1 MSGNQNYINHVALVL
16 DASSSMSHLSGKVV
30 EVADQQIAYLARRSK
45 ELDQET
51 RVTVYVF
58 ADKVECVIYDK
69 DVLRMPSLKQL
80 YRVGGMTALLAATL
94 KSQRELTQTAQLYGD
109 HSFLTFVLTDGQE
122 NASHRCPDAPTK
134 NPRELVQAVAK
145 LMQTQE
151 DNWTLAVLVPD
162 QMGKREAMQCGFP
175 KDNIA
180 IWDATSTQ
188 GLEEAGQVIQQATEN
203 FMMGRA
209 QGIRGSRAVFSTGAE
224 AVNKDTIKAAGLTPV
239 NPSEYQLIPVARE
252 AAIREWVRVQH
263 RQDSDSGDHVR
274 RSVRSGAARVSPS
287 SAATGMDSQSFQPG
301 DAITDPLGQ
310 QNVGGRAPRRR
321 ATRSPPPPG
330 RRRHARVG
338 LAARRPSPPRP
349 PRGSV
354 PSSGRR
360 GRR

>member
-94 KSQRELTQTAQLYGD
+94 KSQRELAQTAQLYGD

-252 AAIREWVRVQH
+252 AAIREWVVECGHTYRTGGAFYQLSKSEKIQARKQIAVLEKKTDRVYTGPEA
-263 RQDSDSGDHVR
+263 RSLLGLPDTEVRVKPDHNDDFTIFVQST
-274 RSVRSGAARVSPS
+274 SVNRKLVPH
-287 SAATGMDSQSFQPG
+287 
-301 DAITDPLGQ
+301 
-310 QNVGGRAPRRR
+310 
-321 ATRSPPPPG
+321 TR
-330 RRRHARVG
+330 
-338 LAARRPSPPRP
+338 LLLMI
-349 PRGSV
+349 
-354 PSSGRR
+354 
-360 GRR
+360 

>member
-1 MSGNQNYINHVALVL
+1 MTGTQNYINHVALVL
-16 DASSSMSHLSGKVV
+16 DASSSMSHLSRKVV
-30 EVADQQIAYLARRSK
+30 EVADQQIAYLARRSR

-80 YRVGGMTALLAATL
+80 YRTGGMTALLAAAL
-94 KSQRELTQTAQLYGD
+94 KSQRELAQTAQLYGD

-122 NASHRCPDAPTK
+122 NASHRCQDSPARD
-134 NPRELVQAVAK
+134 PRQLVQAVAQ
-145 LMQTQE
+145 MIETQQ

-224 AVNKDTIKAAGLTPV
+224 AVNEDTIKAAGLSPADPTT
-239 NPSEYQLIPVARE
+239 YQLIPVVRD
-252 AAIREWVRVQH
+252 AAIREWVIECGHTYRTGGAFYQLSKSEKIQARKQIAVLEKKTDRVYTGPEA
-263 RQDSDSGDHVR
+263 RALLGLPDSEVRVKPDHNDHFTIFVQST
-274 RSVRSGAARVSPS
+274 SVNRKLVP
-287 SAATGMDSQSFQPG
+287 
-301 DAITDPLGQ
+301 
-310 QNVGGRAPRRR
+310 N
-321 ATRSPPPPG
+321 TR
-330 RRRHARVG
+330 
-338 LAARRPSPPRP
+338 LLLML
-349 PRGSV
+349 
-354 PSSGRR
+354 
-360 GRR
+360 

>member
-94 KSQRELTQTAQLYGD
+94 KSQRELAQTAQLYGD

-145 LMQTQE
+145 LMRTQE

-252 AAIREWVRVQH
+252 AAIREWVVECGHTYRTGGAFYQLSKSEKIQARKQIAVLEKKTDRVYTGPEA
-263 RQDSDSGDHVR
+263 RSLLGLPDTEVRVKPDHNDDFTIFVQST
-274 RSVRSGAARVSPS
+274 SVNRKLVPH
-287 SAATGMDSQSFQPG
+287 
-301 DAITDPLGQ
+301 
-310 QNVGGRAPRRR
+310 
-321 ATRSPPPPG
+321 TR
-330 RRRHARVG
+330 
-338 LAARRPSPPRP
+338 LLLMI
-349 PRGSV
+349 
-354 PSSGRR
+354 
-360 GRR
+360 

>member
-1 MSGNQNYINHVALVL
+1 MSVSQNYINHVALVL
-16 DASSSMSHLSGKVV
+16 DASSSMSHLSRKVV
-30 EVADQQIAYLARRSK
+30 EVADQQIAYLARRSR

-80 YRVGGMTALLAATL
+80 YRTGGMTALLAAAL
-94 KSQRELTQTAQLYGD
+94 KSQRELAQTAQLYGD

-122 NASHRCPDAPTK
+122 NASHRCQDSPTK
-134 NPRELVQAVAK
+134 DPRDLVQAVAR
-145 LMQTQE
+145 MIETQQ

-203 FMMGRA
+203 FMMGRT

-224 AVNKDTIKAAGLTPV
+224 TVNENTIKAAGLTPV
-239 NPSEYQLIPVARE
+239 DPTKYQLIPVARN
-252 AAIREWVRVQH
+252 AAIKEWVIECGHTYRTGGAFYELSKSEKIQAQKQIAVLEKKTDRVYTGPQA
-263 RQDSDSGDHVR
+263 RALLGLPNTEVRVKPDHNDHFTIFVQST
-274 RSVRSGAARVSPS
+274 SVNRKLVP
-287 SAATGMDSQSFQPG
+287 
-301 DAITDPLGQ
+301 
-310 QNVGGRAPRRR
+310 N
-321 ATRSPPPPG
+321 TR
-330 RRRHARVG
+330 
-338 LAARRPSPPRP
+338 LLLML
-349 PRGSV
+349 
-354 PSSGRR
+354 
-360 GRR
+360 

>member
-30 EVADQQIAYLARRSK
+30 DVADQQIAYLARRSQ

-94 KSQRELTQTAQLYGD
+94 KSQRELAQTAQLYGD

-122 NASHRCPDAPTK
+122 NASHRCPDAPARNTG
-134 NPRELVQAVAK
+134 ELVQAVAQ
-145 LMQTQE
+145 LTETQQ

-188 GLEEAGQVIQQATEN
+188 GLEEAGQVIQEATEK
-203 FMMGRA
+203 FMVGRTK
-209 QGIRGSRAVFSTGAE
+209 GIRGSRAVFSAGAE
-224 AVNKDTIKAAGLTPV
+224 AVNKETIKAAGLTPADPTAYELLAV
-239 NPSEYQLIPVARE
+239 SREATIRNWVVECGHTFRTGCAFYQLSKSEKVQARKQIAVLEKKTDRVYTGPE
-252 AAIREWVRVQH
+252 ARALLGLPDQEVRVKP
-263 RQDSDSGDHVR
+263 DHNDDFTIFVQST
-274 RSVRSGAARVSPS
+274 SVNRKLIP
-287 SAATGMDSQSFQPG
+287 
-301 DAITDPLGQ
+301 
-310 QNVGGRAPRRR
+310 N
-321 ATRSPPPPG
+321 TRLLFM
-330 RRRHARVG
+330 V
-338 LAARRPSPPRP
+338 
-349 PRGSV
+349 
-354 PSSGRR
+354 
-360 GRR
+360 

>member
-1 MSGNQNYINHVALVL
+1 MSGSQNYINHVALVL
-16 DASSSMSHLSGKVV
+16 DASSSMSHLSRKVV
-30 EVADQQIAYLARRSK
+30 EVADQQIAYLARRSQ

-58 ADKVECVIYDK
+58 ADEVECVIYDK

-94 KSQRELTQTAQLYGD
+94 KSQRELAQTAQLYGD

-122 NASHRCPDAPTK
+122 NASHRCSDAR
-134 NPRELVQAVAK
+134 NRDPRELVGGVAK
-145 LMQTQE
+145 LIETQE

-188 GLEEAGQVIQQATEN
+188 GLEEAGQVIQQATEK

-224 AVNKDTIKAAGLTPV
+224 AVNKDTIEAAGLAPV
-239 NPSEYQLIPVARE
+239 DPSKYQLIPVARD
-252 AAIREWVRVQH
+252 AAIRDWVVECGHTYRTGGAFYQLSKSEKIQAQKQIAVLEKKTDRVYTGPEA
-263 RQDSDSGDHVR
+263 RALLGLPNVEIRVKPDHNDDFTIFVQST
-274 RSVRSGAARVSPS
+274 SVNRKLVP
-287 SAATGMDSQSFQPG
+287 
-301 DAITDPLGQ
+301 
-310 QNVGGRAPRRR
+310 N
-321 ATRSPPPPG
+321 TR
-330 RRRHARVG
+330 
-338 LAARRPSPPRP
+338 LLLML
-349 PRGSV
+349 
-354 PSSGRR
+354 
-360 GRR
+360 